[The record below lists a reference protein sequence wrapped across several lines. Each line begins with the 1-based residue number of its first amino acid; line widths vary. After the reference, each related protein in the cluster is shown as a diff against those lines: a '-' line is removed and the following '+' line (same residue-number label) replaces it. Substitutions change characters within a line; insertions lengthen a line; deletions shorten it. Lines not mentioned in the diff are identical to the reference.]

1 MDWCPALKTSQTDIK
16 QPRPPNQRAQL
27 EPTTMTAFKTITAA
41 ALLVIAAAA
50 ANNAR
55 PYQCETDTECERE
68 AAARCWILCEL

>member
-1 MDWCPALKTSQTDIK
+1 
-16 QPRPPNQRAQL
+16 
-27 EPTTMTAFKTITAA
+27 MTAFKTITAA

-68 AAARCWILCEL
+68 AATRCWILCQL